1 MAHSDYEDGISR
13 NRVCGADIARLW
25 ETHDRKMDS
34 SRDRIRACR
43 ATKYGE
49 RGFILPPEFNVPGA
63 EFLSISLPQKTTVPL
78 KTINV
83 LSRKQ
88 PRLQRHPIGTTLRA
102 ELMASNIETWVNA
115 AIEKKVKWGEV
126 IGKLFDDGECAI
138 IVIPSLAH
146 WEKAPDFMDS
156 LSYEE
161 FCRLDPETQDRYCR
175 VDENDDPILDEDEEE
190 TVGRKDMNPS
200 KYVRVDKYGHPQINP
215 RYMRDK
221 QGRAPDD
228 QYYENSK
235 KKFKE
240 HRKTSKKAFE
250 EEQAHWLSEE
260 LPFRISVIS
269 ATECAP
275 IFDTD
280 DELVGLVV
288 RRNFNKE
295 ALIKRDYVW
304 DEDSDLLEEVSEDE
318 ETGEVTLY
326 EYWGTDRD
334 GIPFVSYS
342 VNGKDTRF
350 RAEDDDEADAIIDL
364 REEFGIR
371 KLPVLYAWGL
381 HFETDDY
388 KMRGVPFLW
397 PVLGAITG
405 VEALSTSILVHSYST
420 AFGSWGVAADPQI
433 VRDHPEVLMDGTKPR
448 NFNFAPLTTT
458 ILPGR
463 PYPLVHPGVGK
474 DVKDLL
480 NMLMTASASMAPSE
494 TAFGGGQ
501 AASGHDRALSREYLE
516 TSMNQVLDGA
526 LKAYQFIAERILEIC
541 CGITKLTGVPVPV
554 YATVPTPQS
563 TGEKNRSQLRK
574 QILELRPEWVGPIYN
589 LVAFYP
595 KSAGENLAELQQ
607 LSQLLLQGLVT
618 FREFREK
625 GFGDENPA
633 ATLIEIYTDQYLKSD
648 AGKAEVAQLA
658 AELMGADSDAEK
670 QRLMEEKRL
679 TSGGTPIEAL
689 PPELQALNTGKI
701 PPGVDPELFLT
712 KLQGMMAHD
721 AARASLKA
729 TGPLGGG
736 PPAPPMDLAG
746 MPPQLAGP
754 GANIP
759 PAMTPPG
766 APGPAGPAPG
776 GMNEQAPM
784 LPGMNAPS
792 PVTSELGGIISGQMG
807 TASRNRDM
815 GV

>member
-1 MAHSDYEDGISR
+1 
-13 NRVCGADIARLW
+13 
-25 ETHDRKMDS
+25 
-34 SRDRIRACR
+34 
-43 ATKYGE
+43 
-49 RGFILPPEFNVPGA
+49 
-63 EFLSISLPQKTTVPL
+63 
-78 KTINV
+78 
-83 LSRKQ
+83 
-88 PRLQRHPIGTTLRA
+88 
-102 ELMASNIETWVNA
+102 
-115 AIEKKVKWGEV
+115 
-126 IGKLFDDGECAI
+126 
-138 IVIPSLAH
+138 
-146 WEKAPDFMDS
+146 
-156 LSYEE
+156 
-161 FCRLDPETQDRYCR
+161 
-175 VDENDDPILDEDEEE
+175 
-190 TVGRKDMNPS
+190 
-200 KYVRVDKYGHPQINP
+200 
-215 RYMRDK
+215 
-221 QGRAPDD
+221 
-228 QYYENSK
+228 
-235 KKFKE
+235 
-240 HRKTSKKAFE
+240 
-250 EEQAHWLSEE
+250 
-260 LPFRISVIS
+260 
-269 ATECAP
+269 
-275 IFDTD
+275 
-280 DELVGLVV
+280 
-288 RRNFNKE
+288 
-295 ALIKRDYVW
+295 
-304 DEDSDLLEEVSEDE
+304 
-318 ETGEVTLY
+318 
-326 EYWGTDRD
+326 
-334 GIPFVSYS
+334 
-342 VNGKDTRF
+342 
-350 RAEDDDEADAIIDL
+350 
-364 REEFGIR
+364 
-371 KLPVLYAWGL
+371 
-381 HFETDDY
+381 
-388 KMRGVPFLW
+388 
-397 PVLGAITG
+397 
-405 VEALSTSILVHSYST
+405 
-420 AFGSWGVAADPQI
+420 
-433 VRDHPEVLMDGTKPR
+433 MDGTKPR

-679 TSGGTPIEAL
+679 TAGGTPIEAL
-689 PPELQALNTGKI
+689 PPELQALNTGRI

-721 AARASLKA
+721 AARASLKP
-729 TGPLGGG
+729 TGPMGGG
-736 PPAPPMDLAG
+736 PPAPPIDAAG
-746 MPPQLAGP
+746 MPPQLGGP

-759 PAMTPPG
+759 PSMTPPG
-766 APGPAGPAPG
+766 APGPAGPPPG